1 MDKDNFGELAV
12 YERIKVNL
20 VIRKWVEECEL
31 DLCVFWCSPV
41 AGYCVECNEISGSSK
56 AEYFFTG

>member
-31 DLCVFWCSPV
+31 DLCVF
-41 AGYCVECNEISGSSK
+41 
-56 AEYFFTG
+56 